1 MYKIILKKILPNFL
15 INLIRSITNKEKV
28 KLLQK
33 LNFKKK
39 EGIIFLGTKYGGWS
53 FFDNK
58 NLINNYVI
66 SAGLGEDASFDIELI
81 NKYKCKIIVVDPTP
95 RAIRHYNEI
104 INNAGNSKI
113 KPYNNEGKQNVDNYD
128 LKSINKENFILIDS
142 ALYDVSNKEIKF
154 YSPPNKNHVSHSINN
169 FQNNYQKNTDFI
181 IVNTITLKEII
192 EKFNITNIE
201 MIKLDIEGAEVEVIK
216 NMMDSKIF
224 PNQILVEIDELNKI
238 DKISVERFNK
248 INNLLIENNYELIKT
263 ENQFPNFLY
272 LKS

>member
-15 INLIRSITNKEKV
+15 INLIRNIKNKEKI
-28 KLLQK
+28 KLIQK
-33 LNFKKK
+33 LNFKKR

-58 NLINNYVI
+58 NLINKYII

-113 KPYNNEGKQNVDNYD
+113 KPYNNEGKQNVDSYD
-128 LKSINKENFILIDS
+128 LKSINKKNFILIDS
-142 ALYDVSNKEIKF
+142 ALYDVSNKKIKF
-154 YSPPNKNHVSHSINN
+154 YSPPNKNHVSHSIIN
-169 FQNNYQKNTDFI
+169 FQNKYQKNTDFI
-181 IVNTITLKEII
+181 MVNTITLKKII
-192 EKFNITNIE
+192 EKFNITNLE
-201 MIKLDIEGAEVEVIK
+201 MIKLDIEGAEIEVIE
-216 NMMDSKIF
+216 NMRYIKIY
-224 PNQILVEIDELNKI
+224 PNQILVEIDEKNKI

-248 INNLLIENNYELIKT
+248 INNLLIKNNYELIDT

>member
-1 MYKIILKKILPNFL
+1 MYKTVLKKILPNFL
-15 INLIRSITNKEKV
+15 INFIRYIINREKIKLIK
-28 KLLQK
+28 K
-33 LNFKKK
+33 LNFKNR

-58 NLINNYVI
+58 NLINNYII
-66 SAGLGEDASFDIELI
+66 SAGLGEDASFDTELI
-81 NKYKCKIIVVDPTP
+81 SKYNCKIIVVDPTP
-95 RAIRHYNEI
+95 RAIKHYNDI
-104 INNAGNSKI
+104 IKNAGNSKI
-113 KPYNNEGKQNVDNYD
+113 KPYNNDGKQDIDSYN

-142 ALYDVSNKEIKF
+142 ALYDVSNKKIKF
-154 YSPPNKNHVSHSINN
+154 YSPPNKNHVSYSINN

-181 IVNTITLKEII
+181 TVNTITLKEII

-201 MIKLDIEGAEVEVIK
+201 MIKLDIEGAEIEVIV
-216 NMMDSKIF
+216 NMMDKKIF

-248 INNLLIENNYELIKT
+248 INNLLIENKYELINT